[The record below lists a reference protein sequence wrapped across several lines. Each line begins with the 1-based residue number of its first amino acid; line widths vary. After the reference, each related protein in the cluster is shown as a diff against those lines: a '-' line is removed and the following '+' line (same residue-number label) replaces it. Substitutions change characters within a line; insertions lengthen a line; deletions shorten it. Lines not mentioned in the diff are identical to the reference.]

1 MFNKKKINVIVNHF
15 FSTLFWLA
23 DNWAPTIIWWII
35 SGEVK
40 KKIERKH
47 QWIKKQ
53 ISNCYLRMD
62 PDLISQLSNH
72 YQNCTGRGI
81 VLNLMWY
88 FWGVPKKWNE

>member
-1 MFNKKKINVIVNHF
+1 MNNFRRSQKENWEKTPVNK
-15 FSTLFWLA
+15 
-23 DNWAPTIIWWII
+23 
-35 SGEVK
+35 
-40 KKIERKH
+40 
-47 QWIKKQ
+47 KKQ